1 MLKRRN
7 ESLDDNEYHVTRK
20 RRHLYTIT
28 ESQTKENIALF
39 NNIVTEGIQQLPSRI
54 SKYSGTVFRRKKAIS
69 RPWYASFHDQQ
80 GVRHSRSFMTREE
93 AEEDLKRENVVHQL
107 PISNVIYLYNDQY
120 YCVLTTGVVMKF
132 SLESIDFVERYT
144 WVAHYDNTAC
154 KYHAA
159 CYIRDEN
166 NHRLCVRF
174 NRLVLS
180 ADGDTQVEYING
192 DTLDNN
198 LPNMRVRYLARR
210 TPNTV

>member
-1 MLKRRN
+1 
-7 ESLDDNEYHVTRK
+7 
-20 RRHLYTIT
+20 
-28 ESQTKENIALF
+28 
-39 NNIVTEGIQQLPSRI
+39 
-54 SKYSGTVFRRKKAIS
+54 
-69 RPWYASFHDQQ
+69 
-80 GVRHSRSFMTREE
+80 MTREE

-144 WVAHYDNTAC
+144 WVAHYDHSVC

-166 NHRLCVRF
+166 NYRQCIRF
-174 NRLVLS
+174 NRLVLG

-198 LPNMRVRYLARR
+198 LTNIRVRYLARR
-210 TPNTV
+210 AQNTV